1 MLNCGALAFPP
12 ARFEGKIPLDLV
24 ETANQ
29 LIQSSRG
36 LGRNLP
42 ARTLVD
48 MAAMVRL
55 MNSYYSNRIDGNST
69 RPRDIKRALA
79 GDFDADPG
87 RRAQQQEHAAHVRL
101 QEEIDPRAA
110 EGTLQDP
117 TDPAFIRWLHLSFY
131 EDAAEA
137 MPQQC
142 AAPSVRIC
150 HQGPE
155 TSLRCLLGRPAH

>member
-1 MLNCGALAFPP
+1 
-12 ARFEGKIPLDLV
+12 LV

-101 QEEIDPRAA
+101 QEEIDQRAA

-131 EDAAEA
+131 EGAAEA
-137 MPQQC
+137 MPHQC